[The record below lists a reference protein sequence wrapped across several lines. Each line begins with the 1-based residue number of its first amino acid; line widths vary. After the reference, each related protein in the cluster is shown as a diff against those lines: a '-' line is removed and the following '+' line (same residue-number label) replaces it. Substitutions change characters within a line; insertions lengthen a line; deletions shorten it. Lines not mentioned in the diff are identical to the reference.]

1 MSNINQNSKARAG
14 RRISTWLLM
23 SILLII
29 GGCSSL
35 YYDTMEKL
43 GIEKREILVDR
54 VGDARDAQNEAQE
67 TFRSA
72 LERFQS
78 VVSSPDTELKER
90 YEKINDAYSDSE
102 SIAEE
107 VRDRIDAV
115 EEVSGALFEEWED
128 ELDRYKSTSLRQSSE
143 RKLNETREQYSQLID
158 RMHKAEERMD
168 PVLQAFE
175 DQVLFLKHN
184 LNAQAIGSLEGELG
198 QIRQD
203 VDALIRNMEQ
213 SIAES
218 EAFIKR
224 FRTE

>member
-14 RRISTWLLM
+14 RRISTGLLM

-90 YEKINDAYSDSE
+90 YEKINDAYSDSK

>member
-1 MSNINQNSKARAG
+1 MSSMNQNSKARAE
-14 RRISTWLLM
+14 RRISRWLLM

-35 YYDTMEKL
+35 YYDAMEKL

-102 SIAEE
+102 AIAEE

-115 EEVSGALFEEWED
+115 EEVSDALFDEWED
-128 ELDRYKSTSLRQSSE
+128 ELDRYESTSLRQSSE
-143 RKLNETREQYSQLID
+143 RKLNETRKQYSLLID

-198 QIRQD
+198 RIRQD

>member
-1 MSNINQNSKARAG
+1 MSSINQNDKARAG
-14 RRISTWLLM
+14 RHIGTWLLM

-35 YYDTMEKL
+35 YYDAMEKL

-107 VRDRIDAV
+107 VRDRIEAV
-115 EEVSGALFEEWED
+115 EEVSGALFAEWED

-143 RKLNETREQYSQLID
+143 RKLNETREQYGLLID

>member
-1 MSNINQNSKARAG
+1 MSSINQNSKARAG
-14 RRISTWLLM
+14 RCIGTWLLM

-35 YYDTMEKL
+35 YYDAMEKL
-43 GIEKREILVDR
+43 GFEKREILVDR
-54 VGDARDAQNEAQE
+54 VGDARNAQNEAQE

-78 VVSSPDTELKER
+78 VVNSPDTELKER

-107 VRDRIDAV
+107 VRDRIEAV
-115 EEVSGALFEEWED
+115 EEVAGALFEEWED
-128 ELDRYKSTSLRQSSE
+128 ELDRYKSTSLRQGSE
-143 RKLNETREQYSQLID
+143 RKLNETREQYGLLID

-175 DQVLFLKHN
+175 GQVLFSKHN
-184 LNAQAIGSLEGELG
+184 LNAQIDWLA
-198 QIRQD
+198 
-203 VDALIRNMEQ
+203 
-213 SIAES
+213 
-218 EAFIKR
+218 
-224 FRTE
+224 

>member
-1 MSNINQNSKARAG
+1 MSSMNQNSKARAE

-35 YYDTMEKL
+35 YYDAMEKL

-102 SIAEE
+102 AIAEE

-115 EEVSGALFEEWED
+115 EEVSDALFDEWED
-128 ELDRYKSTSLRQSSE
+128 ELDRYESTSLRQSSE
-143 RKLNETREQYSQLID
+143 RKLNETRKQYSLLID
-158 RMHKAEERMD
+158 RTHKAEERMD

-198 QIRQD
+198 RIRQD

>member
-14 RRISTWLLM
+14 RRISTGLLM

>member
-1 MSNINQNSKARAG
+1 MSSINQNSKARTERCIG
-14 RRISTWLLM
+14 TWLLM

-35 YYDTMEKL
+35 YYDAMEKL

-115 EEVSGALFEEWED
+115 EEVSDALFDEWED
-128 ELDRYKSTSLRQSSE
+128 ELDRYESTSLRQSSE
-143 RKLNETREQYSQLID
+143 RKLNETRKQYSLLID

-198 QIRQD
+198 RIRQD

>member
-107 VRDRIDAV
+107 VRDRIEAV

-224 FRTE
+224 FRAE